1 MKLKQSAALIMSI
14 AMSFGMTSVPAL
26 ATSSSNGSE
35 SNIVVE
41 HVVDSSSRFMQN
53 GENTQYPAEG
63 GVWKYGYWETKARS
77 YYTVNLIHGSTVKVG
92 EKQSRSVDTA
102 RGRKSIAEVWTLN
115 LPTTNAHYY
124 YRVCE

>member
-1 MKLKQSAALIMSI
+1 MATRFAGAGFQCKDRTQCKEFIMKLKQSAALIMSI

-41 HVVDSSSRFMQN
+41 HMVDSSSRFIQN

-63 GVWKYGYWETKARS
+63 LFLCCFVER
-77 YYTVNLIHGSTVKVG
+77 
-92 EKQSRSVDTA
+92 
-102 RGRKSIAEVWTLN
+102 
-115 LPTTNAHYY
+115 
-124 YRVCE
+124 